1 MNRDHLNDPLAPLRD
16 ASVPFTLA
24 ESIDHAHTRTGQKR
38 QVPLI
43 AALVMSVLAGVSLIW
58 WYTTGPSTTPERIDI
73 ASVVAPASANIDVV
87 EAPAAS
93 APRLERKKKAIDI
106 RTNEVRPQQEIRS
119 LLEDV
124 GHTTPGTLR
133 ALDVDLTAYHEIRT
147 MLGTMDRVLVV
158 DNTAN
163 RETCLQITCEGGD
176 SRSIVCSAPAPS
188 PFRVTKLNGDLI
200 FDIERADGAL
210 RTGPYVPIRARIANE
225 DILLWYENAPALMAK
240 LNDTKLVAPAVT
252 YQYSVA
258 RRPNKSIV
266 IDHRSKVGLWRSS
279 ALHRIDGTSVN
290 ESRVVWHSVEGSGV
304 QVSISDIQ
312 RGVYELR
319 SICANG
325 ASERL
330 LLVVR

>member
-1 MNRDHLNDPLAPLRD
+1 MNREKSYDPLAPLRE

-24 ESIDHAHTRTGQKR
+24 ESLEQADRHVGRSRAMPR
-38 QVPLI
+38 I
-43 AALVMSVLAGVSLIW
+43 AAVVMSVLVVASLVW
-58 WYTTGPSTTPERIDI
+58 WYAAAPVDDPAEK
-73 ASVVAPASANIDVV
+73 VVATTEAHPYIPADVDV
-87 EAPAAS
+87 APS
-93 APRLERKKKAIDI
+93 LNVPRVERKRKSTEYK
-106 RTNEVRPQQEIRS
+106 RTEPRTLVEVRP

-124 GHTTPGTLR
+124 GHTTPSTLR

-200 FDIERADGAL
+200 FDIERADGAM
-210 RTGPYVPIRARIANE
+210 RSGPYVPIRAKISG
-225 DILLWYENAPALMAK
+225 DDVLLWYENAPALMAK
-240 LNDTKLVAPAVT
+240 LNGTELVAPAVA

-258 RRPNKSIV
+258 RRPNRSVV
-266 IDHRSKVGLWRSS
+266 IDHHSNVGLWRSS
-279 ALHRIDGTSVN
+279 VLHRIDGTSVH
-290 ESRVVWHSVEGSGV
+290 ESRVVWHAIEGNTI
-304 QVSISDIQ
+304 QVSISDVQ
-312 RGVYELR
+312 RGIYELR
-319 SICANG
+319 SICDFG